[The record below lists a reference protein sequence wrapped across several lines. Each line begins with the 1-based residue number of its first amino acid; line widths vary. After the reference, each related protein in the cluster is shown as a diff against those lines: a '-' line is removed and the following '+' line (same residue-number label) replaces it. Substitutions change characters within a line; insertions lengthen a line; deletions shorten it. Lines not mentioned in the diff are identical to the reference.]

1 MSMLII
7 AALLLASDGPKED
20 RTAIALERCLA
31 SPKAAPTI
39 QPEIDEEPSEESSA
53 ETLPQIAP
61 EERPDGRASCFD
73 NAVRSYDR
81 RVVGTY
87 RSLLKKASPE
97 ATQWLI
103 QANQA
108 WLEYRAQ
115 MSGEVDATS
124 AARDHALWLE
134 GLER

>member
-1 MSMLII
+1 MTVLLL

-31 SPKAAPTI
+31 SPKAAPAP
-39 QPEIDEEPSEESSA
+39 QPEEGDEASGEPQ
-53 ETLPQIAP
+53 PQIVP
-61 EERPDGRASCFD
+61 EDRPDGRAGCFD
-73 NAVRSYDR
+73 SALRSYDR
-81 RVVGTY
+81 RIVDAY
-87 RSLLKKASPE
+87 RSRLRKASPE
-97 ATQWLI
+97 SAEWLS

-108 WLEYRAQ
+108 WLAYRQQ

-134 GLER
+134 SLPRR